1 MLLPSFTLTTEF
13 DVSDWKIS
21 VSGWFNQ
28 NNDSSV
34 QTLESSAVRL
44 SAGGTSQRSDPVMV
58 IRRVDG
64 KVVTAVFH
72 SSLPFSTG
80 VYWRK
85 TATPSINVI
94 IVCNWQ

>member
-1 MLLPSFTLTTEF
+1 MVGLIRIMIPLC
-13 DVSDWKIS
+13 
-21 VSGWFNQ
+21 
-28 NNDSSV
+28 SS
-34 QTLESSAVRL
+34 QALEEEMLESSEVRL

-85 TATPSINVI
+85 AATHSIKVI
-94 IVCNWQ
+94 IVRNWQ